1 MQELEK
7 KRDKQAKAKAKKERA
22 AWRKRKAAVKP
33 LRHWEDMTQR
43 VVNDYIRER
52 DHDLPCISCGTF
64 ETVQWEPATTA
75 PAGKHL
81 TCATTRTTFTSS
93 AITAMCSYQVISS
106 STASLW

>member
-1 MQELEK
+1 ML
-7 KRDKQAKAKAKKERA
+7 KRAHAGAKSAGRNSPQHLKTIVGAVLSMALNLPCRNWRRSARNRPRRKKKERA

-64 ETVQWEPATTA
+64 ETVQWE
-75 PAGKHL
+75 AGHYL
-81 TCATTRTTFTSS
+81 PR
-93 AITAMCSYQVISS
+93 
-106 STASLW
+106 